1 MVSDASDVVQCYNQ
15 DAVRSNV
22 IYPEI
27 VQSMMDESVMAL
39 TGIPQVGEAWKSL
52 FPGIATDSVIGIKVN
67 CINYRLSTHPEV
79 TNAIVEGLARMQV
92 GGSPFLRINVIIWD
106 RGSSEL
112 TNAGYTIYTGS
123 DPDTVRC
130 YGVDGNWDVGNPLN
144 VNGVTSNPAPQLS
157 QSCDY
162 LINAACLKD
171 HSTARMTLTLK
182 NHYGTVHN
190 PGSLHGNHCNPYLPS
205 LSAQIRDVLGDKQKL
220 YIADGLFGIYTGG
233 PGGSPQF
240 VPELLLMSEDTV
252 AIDYH
257 GQSIINT
264 ERQAHGLNPK
274 YAEHITTAA
283 GPPYDLGTTEINL
296 IELNNVG
303 LAGSRAVPT
312 PAGLQVTPDPFRS
325 GTTVSFSLAGA
336 GQVRLELVN
345 GAGRT
350 AATVFDGRLDS
361 GRHELRFSPGR
372 KLARGTYFL
381 KLHDRSGLRVR
392 KVTVLN

>member
-1 MVSDASDVVQCYNQ
+1 VQADECRDEQQNLLPEEAFVRQVSRRDFLKYAGAGALGMFVPRVFGLRTGPRTMVSDASDVVQCYNQ

-92 GGSPFLRINVIIWD
+92 GGSPFLRNNVIIWD

-220 YIADGLFGIYTGG
+220 YITDGLFGIYTGG

-240 VPELLLMSEDTV
+240 VPELLLMSRDTV
-252 AIDYH
+252 
-257 GQSIINT
+257 
-264 ERQAHGLNPK
+264 EVRRAHYDRGRAALRPGHDRDQPDRVEQRRPGREPGG
-274 YAEHITTAA
+274 ADAGGAA
-283 GPPYDLGTTEINL
+283 GHARSLPQRYNGF
-296 IELNNVG
+296 V
-303 LAGSRAVPT
+303 LAGRRRAGTVGT
-312 PAGLQVTPDPFRS
+312 GERRGPDR
-325 GTTVSFSLAGA
+325 G
-336 GQVRLELVN
+336 
-345 GAGRT
+345 
-350 AATVFDGRLDS
+350 DG
-361 GRHELRFSPGR
+361 
-372 KLARGTYFL
+372 
-381 KLHDRSGLRVR
+381 V
-392 KVTVLN
+392 